1 MNVVVTP
8 PPHATLDPCRHR
20 EGVSVNPENTEILTI
35 LNNSMLP
42 ADISFAFQHDH
53 NGTTFL
59 LHPPTMSLSPAEK
72 KVREPTDPGCS
83 WSGVKCREPALA
95 PDQQRHLYCCAYSNN
110 VTVHSLPSLPL
121 SLPLFVSFL
130 APPLPRVSSPTPPPL
145 LLASH
150 SVGLPESNQ
159 TLRGLSGGQH
169 QEQPRAPHGRC
180 EL

>member
-95 PDQQRHLYCCAYSNN
+95 PDQQGHLY
-110 VTVHSLPSLPL
+110 
-121 SLPLFVSFL
+121 
-130 APPLPRVSSPTPPPL
+130 
-145 LLASH
+145 
-150 SVGLPESNQ
+150 
-159 TLRGLSGGQH
+159 
-169 QEQPRAPHGRC
+169 
-180 EL
+180 